1 MYIVIIPLYIITLL
15 QRHLFSNWKMGENY
29 YHYSWFN
36 MCCIWNQF
44 TEQTGTFRTLP
55 VKHTTQNAS
64 PILDLSSPI
73 LDLSLPI
80 LDLSSPI
87 LDLSS
92 PILDLSSPI
101 LDLSSPIL
109 DLSPSILDLYKYL
122 FVFGSACIISLDISC
137 VNLTTSIIV
146 MYLNNCNKLRTLS
159 FT

>member
-15 QRHLFSNWKMGENY
+15 QRHLFSNWKMGKNY

-80 LDLSSPI
+80 LYLS
-87 LDLSS
+87 L
-92 PILDLSSPI
+92 PI

-122 FVFGSACIISLDISC
+122 FVFGSACIISRHFLCKPDYIYNSN
-137 VNLTTSIIV
+137 VF
-146 MYLNNCNKLRTLS
+146 K
-159 FT
+159 